1 MSWIKNKSKI
11 ISINILILFI
21 GLFAV
26 EVYWRIY
33 LASDITLTLNVS
45 KNVTL
50 LHEPHN
56 MYETNKP
63 FVTYSRNMYGLRTK
77 HLVPNEID
85 VLVVGGSTT
94 DQRYIDDQEEWVAI
108 FEAQSGLKSANA
120 GVDGQSTYG
129 HLKNFEQ
136 WFSKIPKL
144 NPKYIV
150 FYVGVND
157 FYKDANFNYDIMQAN
172 EIKKDFNY
180 YFDTSH
186 LRFLQNLF
194 LGVYQAQ
201 KANVGHGA
209 MSLDKLELT
218 STGLI
223 DKSRYQSLMDK
234 RLKDYKSRLMSLA
247 FKSDSM
253 GAIPV
258 FVTQSTIEEAIFN
271 KKAKAPSFVQ
281 DYDSYQING
290 IDRVIMRSILNATT
304 MTICDDFV
312 GAVCVNLAEEL
323 KFDVVDFYDTVH
335 NTPAGAEKIG
345 KYLATKLN

>member
-1 MSWIKNKSKI
+1 MRLKKITKNFMSWIKNKSKI

-108 FEAQSGLKSANA
+108 FEAQSGLRSANA

-172 EIKKDFNY
+172 EIKGPIKASDFNNY
-180 YFDTSH
+180 INNYLSIDDTVLIEKYEIPKDRIDIIPEALNLYSLIIQELNSH
-186 LRFLQNLF
+186 VIENTFW
-194 LGVYQAQ
+194 
-201 KANVGHGA
+201 
-209 MSLDKLELT
+209 SISD
-218 STGLI
+218 GLVR
-223 DKSRYQSLMDK
+223 KV
-234 RLKDYKSRLMSLA
+234 LKDQL
-247 FKSDSM
+247 
-253 GAIPV
+253 
-258 FVTQSTIEEAIFN
+258 
-271 KKAKAPSFVQ
+271 
-281 DYDSYQING
+281 
-290 IDRVIMRSILNATT
+290 
-304 MTICDDFV
+304 
-312 GAVCVNLAEEL
+312 
-323 KFDVVDFYDTVH
+323 
-335 NTPAGAEKIG
+335 
-345 KYLATKLN
+345 